1 MSPTNVLF
9 ITSDEHNRDIAGC
22 YGNTLVKT
30 PSLDALAERG
40 TLFTNAYTN
49 SPICV
54 PARASF
60 ATGRYVHQIRCWD
73 NGNPYDGRAPSWGHR
88 LKDTGHQVTSIGK
101 LHYRSEDDDNGFEEE
116 ILPLHVVDGIGDARG
131 LLRKGMKRRETA
143 SHFAERIGHG
153 QSSYSDYDRS
163 IADEASNWLAEQA
176 PRHTDKPWALYV
188 SFVTPH
194 YPLIA
199 PDEFFDLYNPDEM
212 PMPRMYGTD
221 ERPRHPVIDT
231 QRHIWNYD
239 DYFDEERVRL
249 AITAYYGLC
258 SFMDSCVG
266 RVLAALDD
274 CGLSDST
281 TVIYSSDH
289 GENLGNKGLWGKSVL
304 YEDSTAVPLI
314 IAGPDVSAGERVSA
328 PVSLVDVYPTIIEC
342 AGEVSDPGD
351 EARPGTSLLS
361 IAAGDVPE
369 RTVLSEY
376 HASGSITGEFMVRVG
391 RWKCM
396 YYVGYDPQLFD
407 MEADPYETQD
417 LASDPTHAETLAM
430 CEAELRKIIDPEAA
444 NDLAFQDQ
452 AAKIEALG
460 GLDVIFQRQEHGYT
474 PAPGQTI
481 E

>member
-1 MSPTNVLF
+1 
-9 ITSDEHNRDIAGC
+9 
-22 YGNTLVKT
+22 
-30 PSLDALAERG
+30 
-40 TLFTNAYTN
+40 
-49 SPICV
+49 
-54 PARASF
+54 
-60 ATGRYVHQIRCWD
+60 
-73 NGNPYDGRAPSWGHR
+73 
-88 LKDTGHQVTSIGK
+88 
-101 LHYRSEDDDNGFEEE
+101 
-116 ILPLHVVDGIGDARG
+116 
-131 LLRKGMKRRETA
+131 
-143 SHFAERIGHG
+143 
-153 QSSYSDYDRS
+153 
-163 IADEASNWLAEQA
+163 
-176 PRHTDKPWALYV
+176 
-188 SFVTPH
+188 
-194 YPLIA
+194 
-199 PDEFFDLYNPDEM
+199 
-212 PMPRMYGTD
+212 
-221 ERPRHPVIDT
+221 
-231 QRHIWNYD
+231 
-239 DYFDEERVRL
+239 
-249 AITAYYGLC
+249 
-258 SFMDSCVG
+258 MDSCVG

>member
-30 PSLDALAERG
+30 PNLDALAERG

-73 NGNPYDGRAPSWGHR
+73 NGNPYDGQWPSWGHR
-88 LKDTGHQVTSIGK
+88 LMDSGHQVTSIGK
-101 LHYRSEDDDNGFEEE
+101 LHYRSADDDNGFVEEV
-116 ILPLHVVDGIGDARG
+116 LPLHVVDGIGDARG
-131 LLRKGMKRRETA
+131 LLRKDMSRRTTA
-143 SHFAERIGHG
+143 SNFAERVGRG
-153 QSSYSDYDRS
+153 GSSYSDYDRS
-163 IADEASNWLAEQA
+163 IADAGSGWLNEEA

-199 PDEFFDLYNPDEM
+199 PDEYFDLYYPDEM
-212 PMPRMYGTD
+212 PMPRMYSAA

-231 QRHIWNYD
+231 QRRIWNYD

-249 AITAYYGLC
+249 AVAAYYGLC
-258 SFMDSCVG
+258 SFMDSCIG

-274 CGLSDST
+274 CGLRDST

-314 IAGPDVSAGERVSA
+314 MAGPSVSEGKRVSA
-328 PVSLVDVYPTIIEC
+328 PVSLVDIYPTIIEC
-342 AGEVSDPGD
+342 TGEEDAPD
-351 EARPGTSLLS
+351 EAPKPGTSLLS
-361 IAAGDVPE
+361 VAAGDVPE

-376 HASGSITGEFMVRVG
+376 HASGSITGEFMLRVG
-391 RWKCM
+391 RWKYH
-396 YYVGYDPQLFD
+396 YYVGYEPQLFD
-407 MEADPYETQD
+407 LETDPHETVDLAADPE
-417 LASDPTHAETLAM
+417 HAETLAM
-430 CEAELRKIIDPEAA
+430 CEVELRKVVDPEAA

-460 GLDVIFQRQEHGYT
+460 GLDVISQRQEHGYT
-474 PAPGQTI
+474 PAPGQPI